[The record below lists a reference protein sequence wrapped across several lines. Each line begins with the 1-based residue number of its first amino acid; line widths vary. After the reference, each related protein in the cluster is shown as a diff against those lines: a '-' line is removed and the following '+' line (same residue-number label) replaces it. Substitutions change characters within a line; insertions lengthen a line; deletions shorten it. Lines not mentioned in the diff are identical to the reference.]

1 MKILKITSA
10 SNPAVKEAMRLRERQ
25 SKDGAFLIEG
35 PHLLQMALSSRCDV
49 REIFFTESFGTK
61 KEGRRL
67 IRDAQAKGIR
77 LLETDESVIS
87 KLSDAV
93 TSQGV
98 AAVVSMQP
106 YVIDEI
112 KLSNLPLIVVCDA
125 IQDPGNI
132 GTIIR
137 TADAVSAD
145 AVVLLEGCC
154 NPFNPKAV
162 RSTAG
167 SIFNIPV
174 AITSCERLLQYL
186 KSKNIS
192 LYASASEGSKL
203 LFDADLNC
211 ASALAFGSE
220 AHGLRPEIMASAKH
234 SISIPIIGRA
244 ESLNVASAAA
254 VCLYEAFRQ
263 RAID

>member
-1 MKILKITSA
+1 
-10 SNPAVKEAMRLRERQ
+10 
-25 SKDGAFLIEG
+25 
-35 PHLLQMALSSRCDV
+35 
-49 REIFFTESFGTK
+49 
-61 KEGRRL
+61 
-67 IRDAQAKGIR
+67 
-77 LLETDESVIS
+77 VIS
-87 KLSDAV
+87 KLSDAL
-93 TSQGV
+93 TSQGI

-106 YVIDEI
+106 SVIDEI
-112 KLSNLPLIVVCDA
+112 KLSNQPLIVVCDG

-174 AITSCERLLQYL
+174 VLTTSGRLLQYL

-192 LYASASEGSKL
+192 LYASAAAGSML
-203 LFDADLNC
+203 LFDADLRR
-211 ASALAFGSE
+211 AAALAFGSE
-220 AHGLRPEIMASAKH
+220 AHGLSPEITASAKH
-234 SISIPIIGRA
+234 SIAIPITGRA

-254 VCLYEAFRQ
+254 VCLYEALRQ